1 MKFFF
6 DFFPVLTFY
15 LAYNLGKKSM
25 DEVDAMILATA
36 LLMLAT
42 TVQIIWNWVKHK
54 KIEKMHLI
62 VLVLALVFGGATI
75 YFRDPAF
82 LIWKVT
88 LVYWLFAIAFSVSH
102 FIGEKIIIKHMMDQ
116 AIQLPE
122 VVWQRLSLMWIVFF
136 VVLGGVNLIV
146 ANNVS
151 FDTWVDFKLF
161 GLLGL
166 TLVFALAQ
174 GVYLAKYMQPDT
186 PPS

>member
-6 DFFPVLTFY
+6 DFFPVLAFY

-42 TVQIIWNWVKHK
+42 TLQILWNWLKHK
-54 KIEKMHLI
+54 KVEKMHLI
-62 VLVLALVFGGATI
+62 VLVVALVFGGATI

-88 LVYWLFAIAFSVSH
+88 LVYWLFAFAFILSH
-102 FIGEKIIIKHMMDQ
+102 FVGEKTIIKHMMGE
-116 AIQLPE
+116 AMQLPE
-122 VVWQRLSLMWIVFF
+122 HIWQRLSVVWIVFF
-136 VVLGGVNLIV
+136 ALLGGVNLIV
-146 ANNVS
+146 ARNVS

-174 GVYLAKYMQPDT
+174 GIYLAKYIQPDT
-186 PPS
+186 PSS